1 MKKIFTEHRK
11 LVFLYSVVALAL
23 LLLSFVFQSKPLPL
37 LFSLVLLF
45 GVFFNS
51 IFLRSGQLLFSL
63 SSAILVIMTFNE
75 SFYGEVI
82 LNSSFILFYVVS
94 FIRWKKTNFR
104 INTISR
110 LHFLLIEAFV
120 VIFTPL
126 YYLLLSSINTSQI
139 LLNSISTTVTCLAVF
154 CTVRK
159 TWQQFIFWISISL
172 IQILLW
178 LTTFSESDLSNL
190 PIIMVNVFLFSINIY
205 NLTVW
210 RRKYLL
216 QEKQKTDTS
225 E

>member
-1 MKKIFTEHRK
+1 
-11 LVFLYSVVALAL
+11 
-23 LLLSFVFQSKPLPL
+23 
-37 LFSLVLLF
+37 
-45 GVFFNS
+45 
-51 IFLRSGQLLFSL
+51 
-63 SSAILVIMTFNE
+63 
-75 SFYGEVI
+75 
-82 LNSSFILFYVVS
+82 
-94 FIRWKKTNFR
+94 
-104 INTISR
+104 
-110 LHFLLIEAFV
+110 
-120 VIFTPL
+120 
-126 YYLLLSSINTSQI
+126 
-139 LLNSISTTVTCLAVF
+139 VF